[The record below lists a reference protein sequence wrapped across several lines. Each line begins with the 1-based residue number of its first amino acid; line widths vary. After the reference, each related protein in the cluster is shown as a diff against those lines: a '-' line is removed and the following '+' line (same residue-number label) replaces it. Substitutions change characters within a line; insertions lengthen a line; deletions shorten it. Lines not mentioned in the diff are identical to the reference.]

1 MKDRALLGLG
11 RHMIPLPRMLWQR
24 RIKSQARKI
33 RASLGFMSQD
43 HRRVHHFVVAELP
56 RAGEPLGPE
65 TIAQKLDLAAANVIS
80 ILGELERRLTFL
92 FRNGNGAVSWAY
104 PVTVDKTPHRA
115 RFSSGEDAFSP

>member
-65 TIAQKLDLAAANVIS
+65 TIAQKLDRLAMVEVALVA
-80 ILGELERRLTFL
+80 
-92 FRNGNGAVSWAY
+92 
-104 PVTVDKTPHRA
+104 
-115 RFSSGEDAFSP
+115 